1 MSRTSL
7 FVTAFAFAGSLG
19 FVATASAGMRDEVAP
34 VRGVR
39 TASVAPLPEV
49 GLIDLDLDLGLD
61 LELGHCFDIDVAL
74 GAVCG
79 VVADVDANI
88 ACNPLSVEAACYAEL
103 GKDCGLE
110 EFIACT
116 AELTAQCKA
125 ELAAGGALFCDGVF
139 VGADI
144 CLGGLL
150 DLNLGIDLDV
160 DACLD
165 VDLDADLD
173 LDGLLGLIDIGL
185 GICLDVTLDA
195 NVSCDIAVG
204 DLCIDLVVPDAVEQ
218 PCLDILGENCSN
230 HEFAACQTELLKN
243 MESDCD
249 LGGAAIC
256 DADIYVGADICL
268 GIDLGIDIGL

>member
-7 FVTAFAFAGSLG
+7 FVTAFAFVGSLG
-19 FVATASAGMRDEVAP
+19 FVTTASAGMRDEVAP
-34 VRGVR
+34 VRGER
-39 TASVAPLPEV
+39 SAMVAPQTEE

-61 LELGHCFDIDVAL
+61 LELGHCFNVDVDL

-110 EFIACT
+110 AFIACT
-116 AELTAQCKA
+116 AEVTAQCKA
-125 ELAAGGALFCDGVF
+125 ELEAGGALFCDGAF
-139 VGADI
+139 IGADI

-150 DLNLGIDLDV
+150 DLDLGIDLDV

-173 LDGLLGLIDIGL
+173 LDGLLGLVDIGL

-195 NVSCDIAVG
+195 NVSCDISVG
-204 DLCIDLVVPDAVEQ
+204 DACKQACVPDAVEQ
-218 PCLDILGENCSN
+218 PCLDILGENCTN

-249 LGGAAIC
+249 LGGAVLC

-268 GIDLGIDIGL
+268 GLDVGIDIGL